1 MFSNLGLFSGVPCP
15 DSRCNRRPCLFSH
28 DQAITAEVI
37 EGDELAKKTATK
49 LQARPAGWK
58 APPAKRQAISL
69 SAPTPYMTVA
79 SSSNSASS
87 SRLPTASVN
96 TIANSSSSSSS
107 SRLPPKTS
115 LNLKIP
121 VLQINSR
128 LSRQPVMDRRKGL
141 ERLYDEYKRTYARI
155 LPLNTDLAAD
165 HALAEEMAISFST
178 TAASYSSAVRSACMS
193 IKTREPPTDLGSRFC
208 GTIAEVKTK
217 MKKWEEEQ
225 KSKLT
230 RDKVKKYVATRA
242 QMEMFGYLYACPPG
256 EGSTHT
262 TCLGER
268 KMCDRCGVDFTV
280 RGPSEQRV
288 DPHPPCVYHW
298 GKATMERLD
307 GVRMQ
312 RWSCCGSDRTLNEP
326 GCAVAEFHVFKD
338 GKSWKF
344 SDRRGATDLQAEK
357 REKEEEIEVLHS
369 REGFRSTLK
378 VLREIRDE
386 DKVGAAG
393 RGEGEDVIDVD
404 AARGE
409 KRKRI
414 REPHEVVAMDCEM
427 ICKPQPLSYSTSQSK
442 LTGRSD

>member
-1 MFSNLGLFSGVPCP
+1 
-15 DSRCNRRPCLFSH
+15 
-28 DQAITAEVI
+28 
-37 EGDELAKKTATK
+37 
-49 LQARPAGWK
+49 
-58 APPAKRQAISL
+58 
-69 SAPTPYMTVA
+69 
-79 SSSNSASS
+79 
-87 SRLPTASVN
+87 
-96 TIANSSSSSSS
+96 
-107 SRLPPKTS
+107 
-115 LNLKIP
+115 
-121 VLQINSR
+121 
-128 LSRQPVMDRRKGL
+128 MDRRKGL
-141 ERLYDEYKRTYARI
+141 ERLYDEYKRTYTRI

-178 TAASYSSAVRSACMS
+178 TVASYSSAVRSACMS
-193 IKTREPPTDLGSRFC
+193 IKTREPPKDLGSRFC

-225 KSKLT
+225 KSRLT

-242 QMEMFGYLYACPPG
+242 QMELFGYLYACPPG

-357 REKEEEIEVLHS
+357 RENEEEVEVLHS

-386 DKVGAAG
+386 DKVGATG
-393 RGEGEDVIDVD
+393 RGEGEGIIDVD

-414 REPHEVVAMDCEM
+414 QEPHEVVAMDCEM
-427 ICKPQPLSYSTSQSK
+427 ICKPRPLSGLQFAIEIDRSFRLMGKDTSSGMSLARVSVLDAKGDTILDEFVKQTATILQVRSP
-442 LTGRSD
+442 LFVAMGRHLS